1 MKSSWTLDKRG
12 RQKTDGILD
21 SCSAFGKAEGR
32 SKDSTTIEAI
42 MVARKHLL
50 EWAETCVIAE
60 FERRIGLGL
69 PTENKQLLHKFIDG
83 ADHA

>member
-1 MKSSWTLDKRG
+1 
-12 RQKTDGILD
+12 
-21 SCSAFGKAEGR
+21 
-32 SKDSTTIEAI
+32 

-50 EWAETCVIAE
+50 EWAETRVIAE

-69 PTENKQLLHKFIDG
+69 PTENKQLLHEFIDG